1 MAIIS
6 LSGYAG
12 SGKDTAGKIIQYLI
26 THKKIESGK
35 LVTSLYPRFES
46 YLKGGEYVRAQES
59 GWSIKKWA
67 GPLRKIAAILLGM
80 DEQFL
85 YTDEFKQMVLPECW
99 NYNVILNKPIVG
111 NGRMTGRDFLQK
123 LGTDAIRNGLHENAW
138 VNALMNEYKTSTFT
152 RFPEDLDIGESIIPY
167 YPNWIITD
175 TRFPNELAS
184 VKERGGIA
192 IRIERAVNHAI
203 PPKPNGILKAYE
215 DRLHPSETA
224 LDNAQFDYIID
235 NNGTIEEL
243 SDKLLTI
250 LKSNN
255 YGHISD

>member
-1 MAIIS
+1 M
-6 LSGYAG
+6 LGPVD
-12 SGKDTAGKIIQYLI
+12 KDTAGKIIQYLI

-67 GPLRKIAAILLGM
+67 DPLRKIAAILLGM

-85 YTDEFKQMVLPECW
+85 YTDEFKQMVLPEWW
-99 NYNVILNKPIVG
+99 NYNAILNKPIVG
-111 NGRMTGRDFLQK
+111 NGKMTGRDFLQK

-138 VNALMNEYKTSTFT
+138 VNALMSEYKNNPIQRLVAGGQDTYYV
-152 RFPEDLDIGESIIPY
+152 DN

-175 TRFPNELAS
+175 TRFPNELAA
-184 VKERGGIA
+184 VKERGGIT
-192 IRIERAVNHAI
+192 IKIERDIYMETASSTVRAQHNPSFDNYH
-203 PPKPNGILKAYE
+203 Y
-215 DRLHPSETA
+215 SETA
-224 LDNAQFDYIID
+224 FDNAQFDYVVE
-235 NNGTIEEL
+235 NNSTIEEL
-243 SDKLLTI
+243 SNKLLTI
-250 LKSNN
+250 LKSIN